1 MHGRRGLCIN
11 PLQRLGHPV
20 PMLKRQTQLGP
31 ERMTIADKIEPD
43 VRDAVGTEAP
53 FERGPDIVDAAA
65 ILREPRRFGSHTA
78 LDSK

>member
-1 MHGRRGLCIN
+1 
-11 PLQRLGHPV
+11 
-20 PMLKRQTQLGP
+20 
-31 ERMTIADKIEPD
+31 MTIADKIEPD